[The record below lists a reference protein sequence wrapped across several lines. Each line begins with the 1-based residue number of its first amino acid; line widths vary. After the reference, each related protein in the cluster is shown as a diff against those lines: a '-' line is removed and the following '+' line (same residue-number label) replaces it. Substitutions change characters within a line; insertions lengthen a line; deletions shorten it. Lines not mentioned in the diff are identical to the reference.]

1 MLFSNYSKLYYY
13 FNFSYFLKVRVERF
27 PSKKSSRFLGGKTFL
42 PRLGIET
49 GFVNVEEK
57 DSLSR
62 GFNSFFEGAGI
73 EDYESFTPP
82 LVADSRPLI
91 NPRNPSFTRF
101 ETPSNISFVLPP
113 FLSNRDHRILLLVCS
128 AVSTKDQ
135 GSFL

>member
-27 PSKKSSRFLGGKTFL
+27 PSKKFTIFRKKNVSPSIGKSKLALWMSKRKIPFHVVSIRSSKVQVSRIT
-42 PRLGIET
+42 
-49 GFVNVEEK
+49 
-57 DSLSR
+57 SLLRHPSWL
-62 GFNSFFEGAGI
+62 
-73 EDYESFTPP
+73 TH
-82 LVADSRPLI
+82 PLI

>member
-42 PRLGIET
+42 PRLGNRNWLCECRR
-49 GFVNVEEK
+49 E

-101 ETPSNISFVLPP
+101 ETPSNISFLLPL
-113 FLSNRDHRILLLVCS
+113 FLSNRDHRILFLVCS